1 MYNMEIYSR
10 GPHVRPYRKFVRHLC
25 LRLVFSSLAQ
35 VRDVIFSDRERSL
48 NRNEEFPDLFAENEI
63 QTGKYYITNYFCDKN
78 TSIS

>member
-1 MYNMEIYSR
+1 VSQ
-10 GPHVRPYRKFVRHLC
+10 VRSPSLFT
-25 LRLVFSSLAQ
+25 FTTLAQ

-78 TSIS
+78 TPIS